1 MERDKLLIA
10 TIGKLQKLPQQKLQE
25 VADFADFIMYRLDN
39 ELISE
44 VMSKLQE
51 QEGTF
56 QFLETEPDLYTLND
70 VQEKYQ

>member
-1 MERDKLLIA
+1 MERDKLLLA
-10 TIGKLQKLPQQKLQE
+10 TIEKLQKLPQQKLQE

-39 ELISE
+39 QLISE
-44 VMSKLQE
+44 NMSKLQE
-51 QEGTF
+51 QGETF